1 MKLRRCGSWGLL
13 FLLVSSLYLINV
25 GNAQIC
31 EPPFCDPDVESKF
44 GERFALVIGNSNY
57 NGGAHLDNPQND
69 AADIGI
75 KLQEMGFKVETLID
89 ADYASM
95 KAAISRF
102 GAQLIPG
109 ARSVGLFYFAGHGMQ
124 QSDQIFLIPV
134 DTVEMI
140 QTSGQVKGNAV
151 SLNDVVDTMNRA
163 EISIIVL
170 DACRNNPMGDVV
182 TGSGR
187 TLARVGSSAA
197 VGVASSDAGQKTSPR
212 QPMGGGL
219 AQPPKA
225 SNRALFAYATS
236 PGDTAADGTGRN
248 SPFTSGLLTSLRKE
262 HRLEDVFAETSE
274 SVLKNTAKKQKPWLT
289 HSLGDVKFYF

>member
-1 MKLRRCGSWGLL
+1 MKLRRNGFWGLL
-13 FLLVSSLYLINV
+13 MFFLVSSLYLVNI

-31 EPPFCDPDVESKF
+31 EPPFCDPDVENKF
-44 GERFALVIGNSNY
+44 GERFALVIGNSDY
-57 NGGAHLDNPQND
+57 KAGAHLDNPQND
-69 AADIGI
+69 AADIGL

-102 GAQLIPG
+102 GTQLVSG
-109 ARSVGLFYFAGHGMQ
+109 SRSVGLFYFAGHGMQ
-124 QSDQIFLIPV
+124 QSDQNFLIPV
-134 DTVEMI
+134 DTVEII

-170 DACRNNPMGDVV
+170 DACRNNPMGEVI

-187 TLARVGSSAA
+187 TLARVSSKSA
-197 VGVASSDAGQKTSPR
+197 GVNSIDPGQKISPR
-212 QPMGGGL
+212 QPIGGGL
-219 AQPPKA
+219 AQPPKS

-248 SPFTSGLLTSLRKE
+248 SPFTSGLLASLRKE